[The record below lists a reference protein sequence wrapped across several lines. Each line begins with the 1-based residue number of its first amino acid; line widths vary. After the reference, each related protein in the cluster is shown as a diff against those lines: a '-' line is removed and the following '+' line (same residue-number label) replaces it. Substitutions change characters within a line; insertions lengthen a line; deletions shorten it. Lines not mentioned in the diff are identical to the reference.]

1 MKLICHNNRGPSGQ
15 RELWKGQFVIS
26 RGPDRFASFP
36 VAFRSR
42 AAWFCSEMDCGE
54 VSVINANVR
63 EGDVGLIESSRESKH
78 RWTWLWREAC
88 MCDPVEATSSGDT
101 RSSFEAWMSPLP
113 SLSSLLASRG
123 AAGKGAGVAS
133 RHKQGELTVKDFL
146 LDATYK
152 RNCKLIVWSSTIRR
166 LSLSVSSPFLPPF
179 QLARNKM
186 GRKTL
191 GGLVLKW

>member
-1 MKLICHNNRGPSGQ
+1 
-15 RELWKGQFVIS
+15 
-26 RGPDRFASFP
+26 
-36 VAFRSR
+36 
-42 AAWFCSEMDCGE
+42 
-54 VSVINANVR
+54 
-63 EGDVGLIESSRESKH
+63 
-78 RWTWLWREAC
+78 